1 MDYRFNIALIYDFD
15 GTLAPGNM
23 QEYDFIPAVGKS
35 NKEFWTEA
43 NTLAEE
49 QDADMVLTYMARML
63 QEAKSKGLSLRRE
76 AFQESGRRVTLYK
89 GVREW
94 FERINAYGAARGIR
108 ILHYINSSGMKEII
122 EGTEIAHEFRKIYAC
137 SFLYDVDGIAYWPA
151 VAVNYTNK
159 TQFIFKINKGVESVF
174 DSEAGEPLHPRKR
187 APHTVQTHDLRRRR
201 NDRHSLHAAGEEL
214 RRPLHR
220 RLQPRPE
227 GGAARDGLAD
237 SRQPREPRLPGRL
250 LRRVGHGR
258 AGQNHH
264 RQDRPRRQT
273 RKAGGRKMTGKRTQI
288 QPSDTT
294 NMSQSETDAV
304 NILFATNNAHKLM
317 EVQAVLGPGFRLVT
331 PRECGVTEE
340 IPEEQ
345 QTLEGNAS
353 QKAHYLNDRTGL
365 DCFADDTGLEVKA
378 LGGAPGVHS
387 ARYATDGHDFAAN
400 NRLLLKNL
408 EGATDRR
415 AQFRT
420 VISLILNGEEH
431 LFEGVVEGR
440 IIDREEGHEG
450 FGYDP
455 LFIPDG
461 YDKTFAQM
469 STEEKNEVSHRARA
483 VRKLA
488 AYLHSAGK

>member
-1 MDYRFNIALIYDFD
+1 
-15 GTLAPGNM
+15 
-23 QEYDFIPAVGKS
+23 
-35 NKEFWTEA
+35 
-43 NTLAEE
+43 
-49 QDADMVLTYMARML
+49 
-63 QEAKSKGLSLRRE
+63 
-76 AFQESGRRVTLYK
+76 
-89 GVREW
+89 
-94 FERINAYGAARGIR
+94 
-108 ILHYINSSGMKEII
+108 MKII
-122 EGTEIAHEFRKIYAC
+122 
-137 SFLYDVDGIAYWPA
+137 
-151 VAVNYTNK
+151 
-159 TQFIFKINKGVESVF
+159 
-174 DSEAGEPLHPRKR
+174 
-187 APHTVQTHDLRRRR
+187 
-201 NDRHSLHAAGEEL
+201 
-214 RRPLHR
+214 
-220 RLQPRPE
+220 
-227 GGAARDGLAD
+227 
-237 SRQPREPRLPGRL
+237 
-250 LRRVGHGR
+250 
-258 AGQNHH
+258 
-264 RQDRPRRQT
+264 
-273 RKAGGRKMTGKRTQI
+273 
-288 QPSDTT
+288 
-294 NMSQSETDAV
+294 
-304 NILFATNNAHKLM
+304 FATNNAHKLK
-317 EVQAVLGPGFRLVT
+317 EVQAVLGDGFTLVT

-353 QKAHYLNDRTGL
+353 QKAHYLNARTGL
-365 DCFADDTGLEVKA
+365 DCFAAATRLEEKA